1 MKKEFLKKCWEN
13 QRIHA
18 LMVLMIWVL
27 SLTLLMGIVYV
38 SSIVMNHEEKEPKIE
53 EKKSVEEKTETT
65 ISYNE
70 KLQRLIN
77 GEYEFTYNIT
87 KNNEKIKFEG
97 EKQNS
102 VIEGY
107 KQDNSG
113 IIKYK
118 IENKKVYQ
126 ILIDQVVEITNLYE
140 DIDASLLDLSY
151 VIGLLDQVEENDIIT
166 TEEELT
172 TKHAYNLTQDEEEL
186 EIIVVENKTSIEE
199 IRISRNNEIYQLQYQ
214 EK

>member
-13 QRIHA
+13 QRIRA
-18 LMVLMIWVL
+18 LMVLMIWIL
-27 SLTLLMGIVYV
+27 SLALLMGIVYV
-38 SSIVMNHEEKEPKIE
+38 SSMVMNHEEKEPKIE
-53 EKKSVEEKTETT
+53 EKQPVEEKAETT

-87 KNNEKIKFEG
+87 KNNGKVQFKGTKTI
-97 EKQNS
+97 S
-102 VIEGY
+102 TIEGY

-126 ILIDQVVEITNLYE
+126 IFIDQVVEITNLYE

-151 VIGLLDQVEENDIIT
+151 VTSLLNQVRENNVIV
-166 TEEELT
+166 TEEERI
-172 TKHAYNLTQDEEEL
+172 TKHIYNLTEGEEEL
-186 EIIVVENKTSIEE
+186 EVIVVENEKSIEE

>member
-18 LMVLMIWVL
+18 LMVLMIWIL
-27 SLTLLMGIVYV
+27 SLALLMGIVYV
-38 SSIVMNHEEKEPKIE
+38 SSMVMNPQEKKAEIE
-53 EKKSVEEKTETT
+53 EKQPVEENRETT

-77 GEYEFTYNIT
+77 GEYEFIYNIT
-87 KNNEKIKFEG
+87 KNKEKIRFEG

-107 KQDNSG
+107 KQDTSG
-113 IIKYK
+113 IVKYK